1 MGTNSHVMTLA
12 NSIIGVSVLAMPFC
26 FKQCGIML
34 SILVLLLSGV
44 MTRLACHYLLKSA
57 INARR
62 RNFEILAFHTF
73 GPTGKLIVELSI
85 IGFMLGT
92 CIAYFVVMGDLGPA
106 IIGPVF
112 NIDSTPSLRPSVL
125 MGLGLL
131 VVLPLGLLKNV
142 DSLSTICTATI
153 AFYLCLVLKV
163 MAEATTH
170 LLSWDWIDKVNLWRP
185 AGISQ
190 CIPIFSMALSCQTQ
204 LFEVFDSVPNTPL
217 DKMNSVVRSAV
228 NICTGV
234 YISVGFF
241 GYIAFCT
248 QNFSGNLLIS
258 FSPTIMSEIVKLAV
272 FLSVAVSFPLAIF
285 PCRASLHSLLV
296 RRQGHTPHHELL
308 SGGGNYIPELRFKC
322 LTVCIVMVSL
332 GTGLLI
338 PSIEVVLG
346 LVGSTIGIIICIIF
360 PALTFICLS
369 NKKNNERLLAQ
380 ILIGIGLFIMVLGTY
395 SNLYATEEAITK
407 VEVDKQDASVDL
419 NQAGSLQL
427 PGEAGGDIVK
437 GKNEGVAIAGI
448 SEIKQ
453 QAQDVLLEIKKV
465 IDADNAA
472 GDSDKR
478 KEPPVPV
485 APGDNIVKD
494 SNINSPI
501 SSAVQQMK
509 EEMEKSNLEKENE
522 DKKPAE
528 KEDIG
533 KEAGAI
539 LKEPVK
545 KDDLPEVKNSEK
557 IVKDDSPIK
566 SQPLDRS
573 LNVDTNEI
581 KKPKRDKEDV
591 LKVMNKVSDSDKF
604 LEKNEAPIVN
614 SNIDEE
620 NRILNPEVNKNIV
633 KIDDSLKQN
642 NEKSIKLSDAL
653 KVPRQE
659 NEVLKVSDVNFK
671 NKKLGDN
678 REKKANIAPDLT
690 KNIMKGVPLP
700 IAVRNNLNKNT
711 VELDKPV
718 LDVESNKQKIGGV
731 RDILSEKEKLV
742 KEEREKRDLE
752 MVEKQDKNDLEKD
765 GEVDAVPEKP
775 EVDVAKAKS
784 GELGVIEQ
792 EKTNSIKETVEMPVE
807 HNNTIPASGTAHE
820 TVDSEAKCSKKS
832 EDQFKE
838 DDNGLKASILKVAP
852 KQLPEE
858 SEKDVETSVTE
869 KQVPKTS
876 VEPLIKT
883 PKFMSPPETVLNAVE
898 LKPEELIR
906 TGQDVKPMSRDLK
919 SVNNDQADAKSRQE
933 DRITEIT

>member
-1 MGTNSHVMTLA
+1 MGTNGHVMTLA

-34 SILVLLLSGV
+34 SILVLLMSGV

-170 LLSWDWIDKVNLWRP
+170 LLSWDWVDKVNLWRP

-190 CIPIFSMALSCQTQ
+190 CIPIFAMALSCQTQ

-217 DKMNSVVRSAV
+217 DKMNAVVRSAV
-228 NICTGV
+228 NMCTAV

-241 GYIAFCT
+241 GYIAYCT
-248 QNFSGNLLIS
+248 QNFSGNLLMS
-258 FSPTIMSEIVKLAV
+258 FSPTVMSEIVKLGFV
-272 FLSVAVSFPLAIF
+272 LSVAVSFPLVIF
-285 PCRASLHSLLV
+285 PCRASLHSLLF
-296 RRQGHTPHHELL
+296 RRHGHTPHHELL

-322 LTVCIVMVSL
+322 LTVCIVLVSL

-346 LVGSTIGIIICIIF
+346 LVGSTIGIVICIIF

-380 ILIGIGLFIMVLGTY
+380 MLIGIGLFIMVLGTY
-395 SNLYATEEAITK
+395 SNLFATEEAITK
-407 VEVDKQDASVDL
+407 PDVDKQGTSIDL
-419 NQAGSLQL
+419 NQAGSPQL
-427 PGEAGGDIVK
+427 PEEAAAIIK
-437 GKNEGVAIAGI
+437 EKSEGVAVAGI
-448 SEIKQ
+448 PEIKQ
-453 QAQDVLLEIKKV
+453 QANDVLLQIKKV
-465 IDADNAA
+465 IDAE
-472 GDSDKR
+472 DSDKR

-494 SNINSPI
+494 SNVNSPI
-501 SSAVQQMK
+501 SSAVKQMK
-509 EEMEKSNLEKENE
+509 EEMEKENE
-522 DKKPAE
+522 DMKPTE
-528 KEDIG
+528 KGEGIQ
-533 KEAGAI
+533 KETNI
-539 LKEPVK
+539 LKEPIK
-545 KDDLPEVKNSEK
+545 KNDVLIKEDQLKKLYKIEVN
-557 IVKDDSPIK
+557 SPIK
-566 SQPLDRS
+566 SETLEKSP
-573 LNVDTNEI
+573 NAEVKEI
-581 KKPKRDKEDV
+581 KKPKRHKEDV
-591 LKVMNKVSDSDKF
+591 LKIMAKVGNSDRDQ
-604 LEKNEAPIVN
+604 EKNVPPYEN
-614 SNIDEE
+614 NKNNIDKEDE
-620 NRILNPEVNKNIV
+620 ISNPKVNNII
-633 KIDDSLKQN
+633 KLDDTAKQN
-642 NEKSIKLSDAL
+642 DEKSIKLSDTL

-659 NEVLKVSDVNFK
+659 IELKTASDTDLG

-678 REKKANIAPDLT
+678 QEKNGVDITPDLE
-690 KNIMKGVPLP
+690 KNIIKGVPLP
-700 IAVRNNLNKNT
+700 IAVRNNMNKNS
-711 VELDKPV
+711 VELDKPF
-718 LDVESNKQKIGGV
+718 LDIEADKQKIGGV
-731 RDILSEKEKLV
+731 RDILSEKEKFV

-752 MVEKQDKNDLEKD
+752 TVEKEDMNNFEKD
-765 GEVDAVPEKP
+765 VVPEKP
-775 EVDVAKAKS
+775 EVESTIDKQN
-784 GELGVIEQ
+784 VIEK
-792 EKTNSIKETVEMPVE
+792 EKSNSIKGEVEKPVE
-807 HNNTIPASGTAHE
+807 HKDVVPSSGSHLG
-820 TVDSEAKCSKKS
+820 TVDSEAKCSKDSKN
-832 EDQFKE
+832 QFKE
-838 DDNGLKASILKVAP
+838 DENGLQASILKMELKKIP
-852 KQLPEE
+852 QE
-858 SEKDVETSVTE
+858 SEKDMEMPVTD
-869 KQVPKTS
+869 KQVLQTS

-906 TGQDVKPMSRDLK
+906 TAQDVKPMSRDLK
-919 SVNNDQADAKSRQE
+919 SVNNDQGNTKNTRQQ